1 MGSGAV
7 RPIVSVDPSEEL
19 EFVAAEGAT
28 ESKHDGGQV
37 QFQPVEQ
44 LDAGK
49 QVT

>member
-1 MGSGAV
+1 MLFVQSFQLT
-7 RPIVSVDPSEEL
+7 RPKSL
-19 EFVAAEGAT
+19 KFVAAEGAT

-44 LDAGK
+44 LDVGK